1 MPAFAEGQFWGVLL
15 SAAMQADKWKADA
28 WQAAAHKVALASPDR
43 AAPLAFELLA
53 QCGKAGVWPAPVAP
67 IYSALA
73 NKSIAP
79 LTVPAFNV
87 RGLTFDIVR
96 AIFTRANDLNAAGIM
111 FELAPSEASTG
122 YQSHAQYA
130 ALVCAAAA
138 SADYQGPVLLQGDHF
153 SLESTDA
160 DEEHEV
166 LELSLAAMASGYRQI
181 DLDTA
186 GLAVDGPDAATRQ
199 TPNAAATARLL
210 NALVPYAP
218 AGTIFGGEVGE
229 IGGANTTPEE
239 LATFIELVRSM
250 AGQHSVAF
258 GKVSVQT
265 GTRHG
270 GMSDASGKSLR
281 MPLDVELARQL
292 ADVAQS
298 YGFGG
303 VVQHGA
309 STLQLD
315 QFASLPGCGVV
326 EVHLATNL
334 QDLVFDSPHFPADLR
349 AHMTAAALQ
358 AAEGGVQ
365 AAERGADTSG
375 NTAAQVFRQQRW
387 SMWGPYKAQLL
398 NLDPEVR
405 TKLAGAVADWA
416 GQLMGAF
423 QLAGRAG
430 EVRALYSREN

>member
-1 MPAFAEGQFWGVLL
+1 MSAPSSGAL
-15 SAAMQADKWKADA
+15 SSGEWE
-28 WQAAAHKVALASPDR
+28 AAARKVAQTAPKRASALA
-43 AAPLAFELLA
+43 AELLA
-53 QCGKAGVWPAPVAP
+53 ECAAAGVRPAAVAP
-67 IYSALA
+67 IYRALA
-73 NKSIAP
+73 QRSIEP

-87 RGLTFDIVR
+87 RGLTFDIAS
-96 AIFTRANDLNAAGIM
+96 AIFTRANELGAAGIM
-111 FELAPSEASTG
+111 FELAPSEAATG
-122 YQSHAQYA
+122 HQSHAQYA

-138 SADYQGPVLLQGDHF
+138 SAGYEGPVLLQGDHF
-153 SLESTDA
+153 SLESA
-160 DEEHEV
+160 AAAEEQEV
-166 LELSLAAMASGYRQI
+166 IGLSLAALASGYRQV

-186 GLAVDGPDAATRQ
+186 ALAAEGADPVSRQ

-210 NALVPYAP
+210 SALAP
-218 AGTIFGGEVGE
+218 CSPRGTIFGGEVGE

-239 LATFIELVRSM
+239 LATFIELVRHL
-250 AGQHSVAF
+250 AGEHAAAF

-281 MPLDVELARQL
+281 MPLDVVLARQL

-303 VVQHGA
+303 IVQHGA

-315 QFASLPGCGVV
+315 QFAALPGSGVV

-349 AHMTAAALQ
+349 SEMLAAALTAAAD
-358 AAEGGVQ
+358 GVE

-375 NTAAQVFRQQRW
+375 ESAAQVFKQQRW
-387 SMWGPYKAQLL
+387 SVWGPYKARLL
-398 NLDPEVR
+398 DLEPEVR
-405 TKLAGAVADWA
+405 AALAAGVADWA
-416 GQLMGAF
+416 GHLMTAF

-430 EVRALYSREN
+430 EVRALYSADARALSRTERR

>member
-1 MPAFAEGQFWGVLL
+1 MTPVR
-15 SAAMQADKWKADA
+15 QADPW
-28 WQAAAHKVALASPDR
+28 KVAARQVALTPPDR
-43 AAPLAFELLA
+43 AGPLAHELLGL
-53 QCGKAGVWPAPVAP
+53 CGKAGVWPAPVGP

-73 NKSIAP
+73 DKAIAP

-87 RGLTFDIVR
+87 RGLTFDISR
-96 AIFTRANDLNAAGIM
+96 AIFARANDLNAAGIM
-111 FELAPSEASTG
+111 FELAPSESSTG
-122 YQSHAQYA
+122 HQSHAQYA

-138 SADYQGPVLLQGDHF
+138 SAGYQGPVLLQGDHF
-153 SLESTDA
+153 SLESTDSE
-160 DEEHEV
+160 EEHEV
-166 LELSLAAMASGYRQI
+166 LQLSLAAMASGYHQI

-186 GLAVDGPDAATRQ
+186 GLAVEGPDAVARQ

-210 NALVPYAP
+210 NELVPYAP

-239 LATFIELVRSM
+239 LATFIELVRNM
-250 AGQHSVAF
+250 AGQNAVAF

-281 MPLDVELARQL
+281 MPLDVDLARQL
-292 ADVAQS
+292 ANVAQS

-309 STLQLD
+309 STLQMD

-349 AHMTAAALQ
+349 AEMTAAALE
-358 AAEGGVQ
+358 AASGGVQ
-365 AAERGADTSG
+365 TAERGADTSG
-375 NTAAQVFRQQRW
+375 QGAAQVFRQQRW
-387 SMWGPYKAQLL
+387 SMWGPYKAHLMD
-398 NLDPEVR
+398 LDIEVR
-405 TKLAGAVADWA
+405 AKLVGGVADWA
-416 GQLMGAF
+416 GQLMTVF
-423 QLAGRAG
+423 QLADRAG
-430 EVRALYSREN
+430 EIRGLYPREK